1 MPYGHSPLPYIWSL
15 PNIIIANLR
24 LFLQDENCN
33 LKEGFGFDSLLMVEL
48 VIEIEEQFGFEFDAE
63 EMDMKKLQSYQNLLD
78 LVRKHK
84 SEVR

>member
-1 MPYGHSPLPYIWSL
+1 MEEQVKKILKDL
-15 PNIIIANLR
+15 CR
-24 LFLQDENCN
+24 LDLTEEEKDMLLQDKNCN